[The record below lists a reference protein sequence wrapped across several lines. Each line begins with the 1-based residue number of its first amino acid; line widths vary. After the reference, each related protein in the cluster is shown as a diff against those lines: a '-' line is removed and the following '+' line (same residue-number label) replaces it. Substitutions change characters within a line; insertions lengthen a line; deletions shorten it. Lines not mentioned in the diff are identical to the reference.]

1 MLKNVENLEIV
12 FNDYLLIR
20 TNSGNGTTFFFLIL
34 KKNIFVH
41 TGCLGKDAL

>member
-20 TNSGNGTTFFFLIL
+20 TNSGNGTTFFLIL